1 MTMPEPIRR
10 PISFRG
16 PWHADLVR
24 ARVAEAAHAIRSAN
38 VGRNHPLARWTNW
51 PLIAV
56 DLQQEA
62 YGYTEERPKPIRAS
76 AGAISRMDETLDW
89 LSKWLNVAACEQ
101 MGLARDAHDIV
112 WARAIGWSWARIGST
127 RHETWY
133 AKGERP
139 PSGNSRFLL
148 EQMEHKAL
156 RHVANEINLAKVPFR
171 EALEF
176 AKLPPI
182 PKRAAGTV

>member
-1 MTMPEPIRR
+1 MPEPIRR
-10 PISFRG
+10 PISFLG
-16 PWHADLVR
+16 PWNADSVR
-24 ARVAEAAHAIRSAN
+24 ERVAEAAHAIRSAN

-51 PLIAV
+51 PLIVV
-56 DLQQEA
+56 DKKQEA
-62 YGYTEERPKPIRAS
+62 YGYTEERAKPIRAS

-89 LSKWLNVAACEQ
+89 LSKWLNVAACEER
-101 MGLARDAHDIV
+101 GLARDCHDIV
-112 WARAIGWSWARIGST
+112 WARAIGWSWARISST
-127 RHETWY
+127 RHETWH

-148 EQMEHKAL
+148 EQMENKAL